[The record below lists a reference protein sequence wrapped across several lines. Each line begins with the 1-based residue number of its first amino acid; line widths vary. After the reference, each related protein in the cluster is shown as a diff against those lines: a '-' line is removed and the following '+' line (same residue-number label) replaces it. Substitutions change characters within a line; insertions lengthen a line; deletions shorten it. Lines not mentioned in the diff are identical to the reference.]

1 MYKQLLIGLVL
12 LLTPA
17 ALAQD
22 AGDINGDGQVDPSDV
37 SVLQDYLQG
46 KGLFSD
52 VQTVAA
58 DLNSDGRVDKRDL
71 KALQVRLG
79 LIAPP
84 VDSSFDANA
93 RDQTQKVPSFE
104 LGIAGV
110 VPEWVRGNWRFRSRI
125 LDSQGYGSVGIGA
138 TQDEAITLPGDL
150 SGNYAV
156 YKVVNGVPV
165 EKYDRVCWQ
174 VLESNANYF
183 KFIEQ
188 SRDRNA
194 TVIATTSEITN
205 LGPGRARISLRSE
218 VINPGFPPSS
228 SFPSRNPGYG
238 RNQGLG
244 GGDLFSFLFG
254 GGGNRSNFGGNE
266 ERPRIGDFS
275 VRGGTMN
282 REPGSERQRFS
293 NVNLERL
300 RCR

>member
-17 ALAQD
+17 VLAQD
-22 AGDINGDGQVDPSDV
+22 PGDLNGDGQVDPSDV
-37 SVLQDYLQG
+37 TVLQDYLQG

-52 VQTVAA
+52 AQTVAA
-58 DLNSDGRVDKRDL
+58 DLNTDGRVDKRDL

-84 VDSSFDANA
+84 VDSSFNANA
-93 RDQTQKVPSFE
+93 RDQIQKVPSFE

-110 VPEWVRGNWRFRSRI
+110 VPEWVRGNWRFRSRVM
-125 LDSQGYGSVGIGA
+125 DGQGYGAGGIGS
-138 TQDEAITLPGDL
+138 TQNEAITLPGDL

-174 VLESNANYF
+174 VLESSASYF
-183 KFIEQ
+183 KFVEQ

-218 VINPGFPPSS
+218 VINPGNS
-228 SFPSRNPGYG
+228 SFSSRNPGYG
-238 RNQGLG
+238 RNQGFG
-244 GGDLFSFLFG
+244 GGDLLSLLFG
-254 GGGNRSNFGGNE
+254 GGGNRNNFGGYE
-266 ERPRIGDFS
+266 ERPRMGDFS
-275 VRGGTMN
+275 VRGGNMN
-282 REPGSERQRFS
+282 REPGSERQRLP
-293 NVNLERL
+293 NVNLESL